1 MICLLDDFIP
11 YHATVD
17 SVYGLA
23 KGKYLITA
31 TTGWGDQG
39 DNCGSFRVADWEFPR
54 SYRMI
59 YFDRWY
65 TPASDSACDKYSC
78 TYAFNKKEMSIK
90 LNKIIETF
98 DCDNYPARRLKRVDK
113 NIHVDLNKC
122 IKLDRT
128 KEF

>member
-1 MICLLDDFIP
+1 LICLLDDFIP

-23 KGKYLITA
+23 KGKYLITG